1 MELMEK
7 AWSPPTPVRM
17 LTVTA
22 IHLTPD
28 QQTYE
33 QVDLF
38 SQNSGPQKQRQE
50 QLEKTMDLIR
60 GRFGADAIQFGTPP
74 DLPRDENPEF

>member
-1 MELMEK
+1 
-7 AWSPPTPVRM
+7 M

-38 SQNSGPQKQRQE
+38 TQTDTPKNQRQE
-50 QLEKTMDLIR
+50 KLEKTMDAIR
-60 GRFGADAIQFGTPP
+60 GRFGADSIQFGTAP
-74 DLPRDENPEF
+74 DRIHEDNPEF